1 MKNSHKIL
9 LGAIL
14 FSMLFSVGAFSN
26 VLADDTIDTTDQDD
40 LPYQI
45 EANVRTTFRYM
56 QQTQLTIN
64 CDVDCEGYI
73 SCEFQKIGAK
83 DFEIEIEGMGDLQ
96 LNMTCTEEEAELGLL
111 LGERYTVRNRNRYLY
126 QEGFCVSLQCNTS
139 FIQARLR
146 IQATAQNGGGL
157 WAYYNDTTD
166 EWVTVPTTIED
177 GYLVATTNHFSYW
190 TILIPETNNLI
201 YIIAIIAAVVGIIAV
216 VSIIGAIYYIKKR

>member
-14 FSMLFSVGAFSN
+14 FSMLFSVGAFNN
-26 VLADDTIDTTDQDD
+26 VLADDTIDTAVQED
-40 LPYQI
+40 LTYQI

-83 DFEIEIEGMGDLQ
+83 DFEIEIDGTEDLQ

-157 WAYYNDTTD
+157 WAYYNDSTD
-166 EWVTVPTTIED
+166 EWVTVPTTTED
-177 GYLVATTNHFSYW
+177 GYLVATIDHFSYW
-190 TILIPETNNLI
+190 TILIPESDLMFFITI
-201 YIIAIIAAVVGIIAV
+201 VAIIVGLIAAVSIVGIV
-216 VSIIGAIYYIKKR
+216 IYMKKR